1 MVVVKSDAPSKKTC
15 NVHRETEIELCW
27 KVNAVLKPSDDER
40 GTTTLSYCSDCSSLP
55 GLNRTALPGGMAT
68 SAPVRGLRPMPVL
81 RGRTLK
87 IPKPRNSMRSPCDRA
102 RFMLSKTVSTAISAL
117 VLVIPVL
124 LTTSLMMSS
133 LITVSPSA
141 APKVG
146 ANLMIGLGLLTC
158 QAASTCWELID
169 ASGNSRRH
177 SQINVFG
184 SFILSLGH
192 DKPVSFVRRVTA
204 FWGQ

>member
-40 GTTTLSYCSDCSSLP
+40 GTTTLRYCSDCSSLP

-87 IPKPRNSMRSPCDRA
+87 IPNPRNSTRSPCESA

-117 VLVIPVL
+117 VFVIPVL

-133 LITVSPSA
+133 LITYISPRKKPA
-141 APKVG
+141 
-146 ANLMIGLGLLTC
+146 LLTGLHPML
-158 QAASTCWELID
+158 QGRSKPNDRIRVKL
-169 ASGNSRRH
+169 
-177 SQINVFG
+177 
-184 SFILSLGH
+184 LSSEP
-192 DKPVSFVRRVTA
+192 DSS
-204 FWGQ
+204 